1 MTRSATIPSQ
11 LPKPEKLRIAMV
23 FYVTV
28 LLEGVMLASLGPT
41 LDDLADNSGS
51 TTEAIAILFTVNSL
65 GYITGALLAARLY
78 TRLRGTMILAGALA
92 ATAVLTFTIPWLG
105 ELWVLIAVF
114 GLL

>member
-1 MTRSATIPSQ
+1 MTRSATLPSQ
-11 LPKPEKLRIAMV
+11 LPKPEKLRIALV

-65 GYITGALLAARLY
+65 GYITGALLGRLCAA
-78 TRLRGTMILAGALA
+78 TGTMIWPGRWRRRRCYLHHPAH
-92 ATAVLTFTIPWLG
+92 
-105 ELWVLIAVF
+105 
-114 GLL
+114 